1 MSIITQE
8 TGQFTGYTLSELRAL
23 VLRGLRA
30 SNTARYSPTQG
41 TADYDWI
48 DDALNRGIEKFVLE
62 TKCLRTY
69 AIIELKSNYRT
80 YRLPEDFIDLMA
92 VYYYDSALSD
102 GYREITIKSIEEI
115 NDSIPDWRT
124 GTGDPELFY
133 LDRMFGNTWTFGL
146 YPTPDTDGDTI
157 TFDSEFGVVVEWVCP
172 LYTLTQ
178 EVGTIIRM
186 TDTDEFFLS
195 ADLGTVADI
204 KDLDGNLWL
213 EYYRLPKLLNMS
225 TQYVEIPKEFQ
236 KAPIYFAIQDLLSE
250 NPEDSVEYKR
260 AMQYEQRFYS
270 EIKRFLDTRKK
281 ALAGHNLRATANAWG
296 WYKGMD
302 WYNVV

>member
-1 MSIITQE
+1 MIITQQ
-8 TGQFTGYTLSELRAL
+8 TGQFTGYQLSDLRSL

-30 SNTARYSPTQG
+30 ANTARFSPTQG

-69 AIIELKSNYRT
+69 GIIELKANYRT
-80 YRLPEDFIDLMA
+80 YRLPSDFLDLMA
-92 VYYYDSALSD
+92 VYFYDSSLAD
-102 GYREITIKSIEEI
+102 GYRELTIKSVEEI

-124 GTGDPELFY
+124 KSGSPKLAY
-133 LDRMFGNTWTFGL
+133 LDRMFGNTWTIGF

-157 TFDSEFGVVVEWVCP
+157 TFDSEYGAVVQWVCP
-172 LYTLTQ
+172 IYTYTQ

-195 ADLGTVADI
+195 ADTGTVVDI
-204 KDLDGNLWL
+204 SDLEDNVWL
-213 EYYRLPKLLNMS
+213 EYYRLPKLLFHED
-225 TQYVEIPKEFQ
+225 QYVEVPKEFQ
-236 KAPIYFAIQDLLSE
+236 KAPIYYAIHDLLSE

-260 AMQYEQRFYS
+260 AMQYEQRFMG
-270 EIKRFLDTRKK
+270 EIARFKDTRNK
-281 ALAGHNLRATANAWG
+281 ALAGHNLRATATAWG
-296 WYKGMD
+296 FLSNMD
-302 WYNVV
+302 WNPV